1 MHLISL
7 SKKDIQTQAE
17 WNQKVQILY
26 MSRFEFANSLAGTTA
41 SRVDI
46 CTCTYLCGGRINRK
60 DALIKV
66 DKYVIM
72 RWKQKTKNS
81 LHANFKTLIELIFCF
96 KWLRRRSELT
106 PQSFKSIKADTCKGR
121 SATAEPRL
129 QSEHE
134 WDKSKVKWLW
144 GGGRKKAQRKR
155 EGEQLERGPRESVGL
170 DRKRGRYSKK
180 RSEWTVEW
188 TTIH

>member
-26 MSRFEFANSLAGTTA
+26 RSRFEFANSLAGTTA

-46 CTCTYLCGGRINRK
+46 CMCTYLCGGRINRK

-72 RWKQKTKNS
+72 RWKQKTKTPYMQ
-81 LHANFKTLIELIFCF
+81 TLKLWKNWYSALNGYEGGVN
-96 KWLRRRSELT
+96 WLLNLLRASKQKPAKEDQQQQNLGYSRST
-106 PQSFKSIKADTCKGR
+106 
-121 SATAEPRL
+121 
-129 QSEHE
+129 SETNP
-134 WDKSKVKWLW
+134 K
-144 GGGRKKAQRKR
+144 
-155 EGEQLERGPRESVGL
+155 
-170 DRKRGRYSKK
+170 
-180 RSEWTVEW
+180 
-188 TTIH
+188 

>member
-60 DALIKV
+60 DPLIKV

-81 LHANFKTLIELIFCF
+81 LHTNFKTLIELIFCF

-144 GGGRKKAQRKR
+144 SGRWREKKGTKEA
-155 EGEQLERGPRESVGL
+155 
-170 DRKRGRYSKK
+170 RGR
-180 RSEWTVEW
+180 
-188 TTIH
+188 TIRKGTERVSGVRQKERQVQ